1 MTKNKISR
9 VSMENKAK
17 TVTPKMLN
25 KKNKITKKEKTPKNE
40 KKTASKGILI
50 KEGGK
55 ERPELDLAAVTAVI
69 EAVKKMAGGKGK
81 GKGKGKEEDVP
92 ALFAG
97 ADESKINLQVTGIK
111 LPRDGRQQLINM

>member
-40 KKTASKGILI
+40 QKTASKGILI

-81 GKGKGKEEDVP
+81 GKGKEEDVP